1 MKSIDT
7 KVNIFHGQN
16 YVNQDSLFTIKIQ
29 LFSLSSLKL
38 RIKNQKNKVLDQ
50 NRIFL
55 KKYRDQKF

>member
-16 YVNQDSLFTIKIQ
+16 CVNQDSLFTIKIQ
-29 LFSLSSLKL
+29 LFSLSLLKL

-50 NRIFL
+50 NRIFF

>member
-16 YVNQDSLFTIKIQ
+16 CVNQDSLFTIKIQ

-38 RIKNQKNKVLDQ
+38 RIKNKKNKVLDQ
-50 NRIFL
+50 NRIF
-55 KKYRDQKF
+55 